1 MHDKGRGEADMSRVV
16 SVVLRIV
23 ATACLIFVLGCAG
36 VGKKLEAPR
45 VSLADV
51 RIQEMKGLEN
61 VFHVDLRVFNTND
74 IPLTLRGVDCDL
86 TMNGKRLAT
95 GVSKVE
101 QEIPAYGTTVV
112 PMILY
117 SSVVDLF
124 RGVIGLHDKEKVK
137 FGLTGNLRVEG
148 GIWMPSSIPFN
159 AQSEFSLDALQNPK

>member
-1 MHDKGRGEADMSRVV
+1 MSQSVSALLRV
-16 SVVLRIV
+16 V
-23 ATACLIFVLGCAG
+23 ATACLILTPACAG
-36 VGKKLEAPR
+36 LGKTLAPPR

-51 RIQEMKGLEN
+51 RIEEMKGLEN
-61 VFHVDLRVFNTND
+61 VFHIDLRIFNTND

-101 QEIPAYGTTVV
+101 QEIPAYGTAVV

-124 RGVIGLHDKEKVK
+124 RGVMGLHDKEKVQ
-137 FGLTGNLRVEG
+137 FGLSGKLRIEG
-148 GIWMPSSIPFN
+148 GIWMPSSIPFS
-159 AQSEFSLDALQNPK
+159 AQREISLDAFQNIK